1 MTDVRGAPVLV
12 VDTDSDFR
20 LHVVRALTRAGLTTV
35 EAAGG
40 DEGLK
45 LAIERPAAV
54 ILEASLDDV
63 DGLEVCRALRERHG
77 DDLPLVIV
85 SADRVS
91 THDRVAGLLIGADD
105 YLVKPVN
112 GDELVAKLRRL
123 LARSRP
129 ANGARDS
136 ERWMSLSPR
145 EIEVLRLLARGFGSD
160 AIATEL
166 VITRKTVASH
176 LQKVMAKLGVHS
188 RAQAVAEAY
197 RLGLANG
204 DFEGHSLEL
213 EPHDVTGGERQSPL
227 PAAVRS

>member
-1 MTDVRGAPVLV
+1 VLI
-12 VDTDSDFR
+12 VDADADFR
-20 LHVVRALTRAGLTTV
+20 SHVVRALARAGLTTM
-35 EAAGG
+35 EATSG
-40 DEGLK
+40 DEGPE
-45 LAIERPAAV
+45 LAIERPSAV
-54 ILEASLDDV
+54 VLEASLDDV
-63 DGLEVCRALRERHG
+63 DGFEVCRALREQHG

-112 GDELVAKLRRL
+112 QDELVAKLRRL
-123 LARSRP
+123 LARSRT
-129 ANGARDS
+129 ANGTRDS
-136 ERWMSLSPR
+136 ERRTSLSPR

-204 DFEGHSLEL
+204 DFEGHSLKSEL
-213 EPHDVTGGERQSPL
+213 LDVTGGERQPPL
-227 PAAVRS
+227 PAEVRS